1 MNSID
6 LRMANKIFSCLHV
19 HYHHNS
25 HDCIARKLIRLIRWE
40 GWMSGLKYCM
50 IELVMSSGNL
60 LHRHRFGL
68 KYYNIYTGTRML
80 IFFAGMCTVGCTAE
94 SDVYSIAGFIS
105 SVCCLYDCSLSFH

>member
-1 MNSID
+1 MSCMHELLFQKTNSID

-68 KYYNIYTGTRML
+68 KYYNIYTGT
-80 IFFAGMCTVGCTAE
+80 IEC
-94 SDVYSIAGFIS
+94 
-105 SVCCLYDCSLSFH
+105 